1 MTFNEIK
8 KLLQDSGEDGI
19 LFELPKFRSNERLY
33 LDKNGELYHVFYGD
47 TTMHPTELMSCELS
61 DDNWMPRGWQ
71 EMAKPIVKSHVEE
84 PESTEVKDPRT
95 DGNMTVNELYEFMKT
110 WEPTQEQIDS
120 LCEAVKKFDDELAE
134 RERRTRIDDNWLNKR
149 YNM

>member
-33 LDKNGELYHVFYGD
+33 LNKNNELYHVFYGD
-47 TTMHPTELMSCELS
+47 DTMHPTELMSCELE
-61 DDNWMPRGWQ
+61 DDNWMPRDWH
-71 EMAKPIVKSHVEE
+71 EEAKPIVKTEVTNKI
-84 PESTEVKDPRT
+84 TEVKDPRI
-95 DGNMTVNELYEFMKT
+95 DGNMTVNDLYEFMKN
-110 WEPTQEQIDS
+110 WEPSQEQIES
-120 LCEAVKKFDDELAE
+120 ICKAVKEFDDELAE